1 MIIGR
6 RRLAAAMA
14 CATLPAGAQGRDG
27 LRAIAARHGITFG
40 AAASTRWLGRDG
52 AYDAALAREA
62 AILVPEGE
70 GKWDSLQP
78 RQGQFT
84 LRELEPI
91 LDFAARHAQSVRGHT
106 LGWHTAM
113 PRWVWAALDGAPAA
127 RAAALLE
134 AHVAGVLALTR
145 GRIADWDVVNEAIAD
160 PDLLPNQDLR
170 DGIWWRS
177 LGEGWIDLAFRTA
190 RAADPASRLVINDYG
205 LEADWPRAAEKR
217 ARMLRLL
224 RGLLARGVPVQAI
237 GLQAHMP
244 LDQPFAPAPLAHFLR
259 EVRSLGLEVLLT
271 ELDVIEPAGS
281 PLREE
286 DIPARD
292 AAVAER
298 AHAVV
303 STALASGC
311 RMVLTWGLADPHSWL
326 NAWAPARRADGAV
339 VRALPLDAA
348 YRRKPF
354 WHALAQA
361 FAGAPLH
368 GR

>member
-1 MIIGR
+1 MTIMGR
-6 RRLAAAMA
+6 RRLIAGLA
-14 CATLPAGAQGRDG
+14 LPALVPPAFGQPLEEG
-27 LRAIAARHGITFG
+27 LRAIAARRGITFG
-40 AAASTRWLGRDG
+40 AAASTRWLGRDP

-62 AILVPEGE
+62 ATLVPEGE

-84 LRELEPI
+84 LREMEPI
-91 LDFAARHAQSVRGHT
+91 LAFADRHGQAVRGHT

-134 AHVAGVLALTR
+134 AHILGVLGMTR
-145 GRIADWDVVNEAIAD
+145 GRIRDWDVVNEAIAD
-160 PDLLPNQDLR
+160 PDLLPDQDLR
-170 DGIWWRS
+170 DGAWWRAI
-177 LGEGWIDLAFRTA
+177 GPGWIDLAFQTA
-190 RAADPASRLVINDYG
+190 RAADPESRLVINDYG

-224 RGLLARGVPVQAI
+224 RGMRERGVPVQALGI
-237 GLQAHMP
+237 QAHMP
-244 LDQPFAPAPLAHFLR
+244 LDQPFSPAPFAAFLR
-259 EVRSLGLEVLLT
+259 EVRGLGLEVLLT
-271 ELDVIEPAGS
+271 ELDVIEPAGQ
-281 PLREE
+281 PLRDA

-292 AAVAER
+292 EAVAAR

-303 STALASGC
+303 STALAEGC

-339 VRALPLDAA
+339 VRALPLDAQ

-354 WHALAQA
+354 WHALARA
-361 FAGAPLH
+361 FE